1 MPASRLAIAVCA
13 LLLLGGVAGVVLAW
27 GAYLQDARLQASG
40 TRAEGQLVRKEFP
53 RSADGDFDYIL
64 QYRFTL
70 PSGGPLVAQR
80 SVPRKPWESLGE
92 GARIV
97 VVYSPANPRRSFM
110 EGSGVTSLWQPVLAS
125 LLFGALAALG
135 GTLLFSLFFRP
146 PQAD

>member
-1 MPASRLAIAVCA
+1 
-13 LLLLGGVAGVVLAW
+13 
-27 GAYLQDARLQASG
+27 
-40 TRAEGQLVRKEFP
+40 
-53 RSADGDFDYIL
+53 
-64 QYRFTL
+64 
-70 PSGGPLVAQR
+70 
-80 SVPRKPWESLGE
+80 
-92 GARIV
+92 V